1 MYEDPRP
8 LNDGGT
14 SRDFTS
20 NSIIILNEVMVYNSA
35 DIWRQSHTCCI

>member
-20 NSIIILNEVMVYNSA
+20 NSIIILKVMVHKSA
-35 DIWRQSHTCCI
+35 DIWRQNHTCSI